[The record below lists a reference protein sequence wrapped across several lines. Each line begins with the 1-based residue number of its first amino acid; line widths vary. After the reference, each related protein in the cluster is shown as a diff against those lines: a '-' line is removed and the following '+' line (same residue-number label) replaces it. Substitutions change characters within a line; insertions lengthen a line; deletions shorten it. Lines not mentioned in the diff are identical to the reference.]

1 MKPLARIMLITF
13 VLMLLMLPATVP
25 AFAAGPPDLTQVDGQ
40 VAVKSDGTLGITYK
54 LTFRET
60 ESRNQITTLGPLDPG
75 HSLRNS
81 EIEGSDGKRAKVS
94 LASKG
99 GSFYTVPFGFST
111 QPGQTYTLTIRYDVP
126 LPLDTTTIK
135 GQAFRVV
142 TWAPVQWNLPIGE
155 EIVRFI
161 LPAEL
166 PADIKQPEQV
176 TDAVVNP
183 IGLVTEQ
190 TTISSFDRW
199 VYYPTPDQASGKTY
213 LSIFISKKNVPANY
227 HFVPRLYV
235 PSRYFAQI
243 PTPSPRQ
250 TPEALAPVQP
260 TPPPDEAQTRTTGLL
275 TDPVVLW
282 VRRVTRRA

>member
-1 MKPLARIMLITF
+1 MKPLARIILITF
-13 VLMLLMLPATVP
+13 VLMLLTVAP

-75 HSLRNS
+75 HVLRNS
-81 EIEGSDGKRAKVS
+81 DIEGSDGKRAKVT

-111 QPGQTYTLTIRYDVP
+111 QPGQTYTLTVRYDVP

-161 LPAEL
+161 LPVEL

-176 TDAVVNP
+176 TDAVVNQ

-190 TTISSFDRW
+190 TNIGAFDRW
-199 VYYPTPDQASGKTY
+199 VYYPTPDQGKQY
-213 LSIFISKKNVPANY
+213 LSIFISKKNVPANG

-235 PSRYFAQI
+235 PSKYFAQI
-243 PTPSPRQ
+243 PTPKE
-250 TPEALAPVQP
+250 TPKLAAAQP
-260 TPPPDEAQTRTTGLL
+260 TPPPDASQNR
-275 TDPVVLW
+275 
-282 VRRVTRRA
+282 

>member
-1 MKPLARIMLITF
+1 MKPLARIILITF
-13 VLMLLMLPATVP
+13 VLMLLTVAP

-40 VAVKSDGTLGITYK
+40 VAVKSDGGLGITYK

-75 HSLRNS
+75 HVLRNS
-81 EIEGSDGKRAKVS
+81 DIEGSDGKRAKVT

-99 GSFYTVPFGFST
+99 GSFYAVPFGFST

-126 LPLDTTTIK
+126 LPLDTTTIN

-213 LSIFISKKNVPANY
+213 LSIYISKKDLAPNDHLTPRL
-227 HFVPRLYV
+227 FVPV
-235 PSRYFAQI
+235 GYFALGAVVSTQSGESVRI
-243 PTPSPRQ
+243 TPIQ
-250 TPEALAPVQP
+250 TPVSTQ
-260 TPPPDEAQTRTTGLL
+260 R
-275 TDPVVLW
+275 
-282 VRRVTRRA
+282 